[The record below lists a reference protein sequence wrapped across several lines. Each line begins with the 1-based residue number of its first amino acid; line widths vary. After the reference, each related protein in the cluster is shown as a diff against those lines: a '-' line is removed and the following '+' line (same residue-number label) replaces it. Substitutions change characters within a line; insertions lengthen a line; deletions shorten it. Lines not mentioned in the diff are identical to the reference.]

1 MSVRYRPA
9 ATVWLLEPFHASV
22 HEVLPRVS
30 RNASVKYR
38 APDCC
43 AIVVIASEV
52 QVSKYGAYTCAGNG
66 TAAVARSTR

>member
-22 HEVLPRVS
+22 HEVLPRGLEEREREV
-30 RNASVKYR
+30 R

-52 QVSKYGAYTCAGNG
+52 QVSRYGA
-66 TAAVARSTR
+66 

>member
-22 HEVLPRVS
+22 
-30 RNASVKYR
+30 KYR
-38 APDCC
+38 APDCW

-52 QVSKYGAYTCAGNG
+52 QVSK
-66 TAAVARSTR
+66 